1 MMSTKGLVGIF
12 VAAVVVVLL
21 WNSFFIVTEV
31 ERAVLLEFG
40 AVVNTGDIPPG
51 LHFKKP
57 FINEVKKFDARV
69 LTLDAL
75 PERYL
80 TLEKKAVIV
89 DSFAKFKIAAAD
101 RFYEAT
107 SGDERQARL
116 LLTQRVSTGLRNQI
130 SKRSMHEVVSGER
143 DQLMTEIKQE
153 LDVIAREE
161 LGLVIVD
168 IRVKRIDLPPEV
180 SQSVY
185 DRMNTERDIEASEH
199 RAKGQELAVGI
210 SADAERQRVEIAA
223 DAYRQAEET
232 RGEGDA
238 TAAATYANAYN
249 QDPEF
254 YKFYRSLAAYK
265 KTFANKNDILLIDPD
280 SDFFHYLNESSSVR
294 KGQ

>member
-69 LTLDAL
+69 LTLDAP

-238 TAAATYANAYN
+238 TAAVTYANAYN